1 MNNMAKIALVS
12 ASVLTMGALTACQ
25 SNPGPKDKQDGRPM
39 MHHGHHE
46 KMSPEQREQFKQMR
60 AERHEFKNKLNLHVI
75 IKLRV
80 LRFKLKLVIKQLM
93 VLVQSI
99 SVLTVVQ

>member
-46 KMSPEQREQFKQMR
+46 KMSPEQ
-60 AERHEFKNKLNLHVI
+60 
-75 IKLRV
+75 V
-80 LRFKLKLVIKQLM
+80 LQWC
-93 VLVQSI
+93 
-99 SVLTVVQ
+99 